1 MSDDELWRAAL
12 RHHNAC
18 DYHEAHELFEDLWLE
33 LGNRADKDIVQA
45 LAQADA
51 LAVHLETGNLR
62 AAQRLMRQLP
72 QLAAAAVRR
81 RASQSCTL
89 TLIINADGVTT
100 RVRMVAKPSPNTI
113 AVDNCDHHCMAGAP
127 MEISRMIKSMLTP
140 STIGNRPRI
149 VVTEVSNTGL
159 NHTFVASYALDNN

>member
-33 LGNRADKDIVQA
+33 LGDRREKDIVQA

-72 QLAAAAVRR
+72 QLAAALPDAWRGAEPLPLRQRLGTVGATIPPHAVVPLADLRPPPSSRPPSRSRR
-81 RASQSCTL
+81 PDA
-89 TLIINADGVTT
+89 
-100 RVRMVAKPSPNTI
+100 PP
-113 AVDNCDHHCMAGAP
+113 AVSSRCAP
-127 MEISRMIKSMLTP
+127 
-140 STIGNRPRI
+140 
-149 VVTEVSNTGL
+149 
-159 NHTFVASYALDNN
+159 

>member
-1 MSDDELWRAAL
+1 MSADLWSAAL

-33 LGNRADKDIVQA
+33 LDDRDEKDIVQA

-72 QLAAAAVRR
+72 QLAVALPDTWRGVGLQSLREWVAEIAATIPTHGDISDGDRR
-81 RASQSCTL
+81 EP
-89 TLIINADGVTT
+89 
-100 RVRMVAKPSPNTI
+100 PSITKRS
-113 AVDNCDHHCMAGAP
+113 G
-127 MEISRMIKSMLTP
+127 
-140 STIGNRPRI
+140 
-149 VVTEVSNTGL
+149 
-159 NHTFVASYALDNN
+159 